1 MGWENVWKTHGGVL
15 SLLSLI
21 YILCSWSTMVLFFK
35 YSILLSK
42 DCPFQL
48 LLVVC
53 DTFASL
59 FVVVVVDVD
68 VSNMFYTL
76 YTGKSIHT
84 VYNFIL
90 SVFSHI
96 THLPL

>member
-1 MGWENVWKTHGGVL
+1 MA
-15 SLLSLI
+15 SLGHNLKR
-21 YILCSWSTMVLFFK
+21 LFHDPT
-35 YSILLSK
+35 SI
-42 DCPFQL
+42 
-48 LLVVC
+48 LVVC